1 VPPRAAA
8 LDLAVG
14 PPKTAVVDILVAAF
28 HREVRAAL
36 HGRLSEG
43 AMNAVLELDS
53 AAALE
58 RALTHFAEPLVVAG
72 LRWPETAPFLAT
84 GRSHG
89 VPVALLLEEKSLDA
103 RHAAFRAGA
112 AALLPWP
119 IPASALTRALE
130 SIASGFRL
138 LPRRPSF
145 TPGTAPLV
153 TSSALSTRERELLEL
168 VASGLTN
175 KSIARRL
182 DLSINTVKY
191 HLASVFAK
199 LDARTRAE
207 AVSEAAR
214 RGELML

>member
-1 VPPRAAA
+1 
-8 LDLAVG
+8 
-14 PPKTAVVDILVAAF
+14 VDILVAAF
-28 HREVRAAL
+28 HSEVRGALHRHLEAGGISAAL
-36 HGRLSEG
+36 EI
-43 AMNAVLELDS
+43 DS
-53 AAALE
+53 RAALE
-58 RALTHFAEPLVVAG
+58 RALTDCAEPLVISG

-84 GRSHG
+84 GRGHA
-89 VPVALLLEEKSLDA
+89 VPVALLLEEELLDA

-112 AALLPWP
+112 TALLPWP
-119 IPASALTRALE
+119 IPVTALAHALE
-130 SIASGFRL
+130 SMAAGFRL
-138 LPRRPSF
+138 LPQSPSL
-145 TPGTAPLV
+145 TPRAVPLP

-191 HLASVFAK
+191 HLASIFTK

>member
-1 VPPRAAA
+1 M
-8 LDLAVG
+8 
-14 PPKTAVVDILVAAF
+14 DILVAAF
-28 HREVRAAL
+28 HSEVRAAL

-43 AMNAVLELDS
+43 AMSAAVALDS

-58 RALTHFAEPLVVAG
+58 RALAQFAEPLVVTG
-72 LRWPETAPFLAT
+72 LRWPETAPILAAAA
-84 GRSHG
+84 SHE

-119 IPASALTRALE
+119 LPANSLAQALE
-130 SIASGFRL
+130 SIAAGFRL
-138 LPRRPSF
+138 LPRGPSF
-145 TPGTAPLV
+145 APGAAPRA
-153 TSSALSTRERELLEL
+153 SSAHLSPRERELLEL

-191 HLASVFAK
+191 HLASIFAK
-199 LDARTRAE
+199 LEARTRAE
-207 AVSEAAR
+207 AVSAAAR

>member
-1 VPPRAAA
+1 LP
-8 LDLAVG
+8 VG
-14 PPKTAVVDILVAAF
+14 LPKTAIVDILVAAF

-58 RALTHFAEPLVVAG
+58 RALAHFAEPLVVTG
-72 LRWPETAPFLAT
+72 LCWPETAPFLAAAA
-84 GRSHG
+84 SHE

-119 IPASALTRALE
+119 IPASSLAQALE
-130 SIASGFRL
+130 SVACGFRL
-138 LPRRPSF
+138 LPRGPSF
-145 TPGTAPLV
+145 ATGAAPLA
-153 TSSALSTRERELLEL
+153 SSARLSARERELLEL

-199 LDARTRAE
+199 LEARTRAE

>member
-1 VPPRAAA
+1 LP
-8 LDLAVG
+8 VG
-14 PPKTAVVDILVAAF
+14 LPKTAIVDILVAAF
-28 HREVRAAL
+28 HREVRGAL
-36 HGRLSEG
+36 HRH
-43 AMNAVLELDS
+43 LDAGGIS
-53 AAALE
+53 AAAEIDSVAALE
-58 RALTHFAEPLVVAG
+58 RALADCAEPLVISG

>member
-1 VPPRAAA
+1 E
-8 LDLAVG
+8 
-14 PPKTAVVDILVAAF
+14 I
-28 HREVRAAL
+28 
-36 HGRLSEG
+36 
-43 AMNAVLELDS
+43 DS
-53 AAALE
+53 AAALG
-58 RALTHFAEPLVVAG
+58 RAHTDFAAPLVLTG
-72 LRWPETAPFLAT
+72 MRWPETAPFLAT
-84 GRSHG
+84 GRNHE
-89 VPVALLLEEKSLDA
+89 VPVALLLEEESLDA

-119 IPASALTRALE
+119 IPATALARALE
-130 SIASGFRL
+130 SIACGFRL
-138 LPRRPSF
+138 LPRHPS
-145 TPGTAPLV
+145 PASGAAALV
-153 TSSALSTRERELLEL
+153 STSSSLSARERELLEL

-191 HLASVFAK
+191 HLASIFAK

>member
-1 VPPRAAA
+1 
-8 LDLAVG
+8 
-14 PPKTAVVDILVAAF
+14 VDILVAAL
-28 HREVRAAL
+28 HPEVRAAL
-36 HGRLSEG
+36 LTHLDSGGTR
-43 AMNAVLELDS
+43 AAFAIDS
-53 AAALE
+53 AATLE
-58 RALTHFAEPLVVAG
+58 RALTDFADPLVITGV
-72 LRWPETAPFLAT
+72 RWPETAPFLAA
-84 GRSHG
+84 GRDHE
-89 VPVALLLEEKSLDA
+89 VPVALLLEQGVLDA
-103 RHAAFRAGA
+103 RHAAFRTGA

-119 IPASALTRALE
+119 IPATALTHALE
-130 SIASGFRL
+130 SIACGFRL

-145 TPGTAPLV
+145 THGAAPPA
-153 TSSALSTRERELLEL
+153 SPAALSTRERELLEL

-191 HLASVFAK
+191 HLASIFAK

>member
-1 VPPRAAA
+1 MP
-8 LDLAVG
+8 VG
-14 PPKTAVVDILVAAF
+14 LPKTAIVDILVAAF

-58 RALTHFAEPLVVAG
+58 RALAHFAEPLVVTG
-72 LRWPETAPFLAT
+72 LRWPETAPFLAAAA
-84 GRSHG
+84 SHE

-119 IPASALTRALE
+119 IPASSLAQALE
-130 SIASGFRL
+130 SVGCGFRL
-138 LPRRPSF
+138 LPRGPSF
-145 TPGTAPLV
+145 ATGAAPLA
-153 TSSALSTRERELLEL
+153 SSARLSARERELLEL

-199 LDARTRAE
+199 LEARTRAE

>member
-1 VPPRAAA
+1 
-8 LDLAVG
+8 
-14 PPKTAVVDILVAAF
+14 VDILVAAF
-28 HREVRAAL
+28 HPQVRGTLHRQLDAGGISAAL
-36 HGRLSEG
+36 EI
-43 AMNAVLELDS
+43 DS

-58 RALTHFAEPLVVAG
+58 RALTEFAEPLVISG

-84 GRSHG
+84 GRSHE
-89 VPVALLLEEKSLDA
+89 VPVALLLEEQSLDA

-119 IPASALTRALE
+119 IPATALARALE
-130 SIASGFRL
+130 SIACGFRL
-138 LPRRPSF
+138 LPRRPSL
-145 TPGTAPLV
+145 TPGAAPRV
-153 TSSALSTRERELLEL
+153 PSPALSTRERELLEL

-175 KSIARRL
+175 KSVARRL

-191 HLASVFAK
+191 HLAAIFAK